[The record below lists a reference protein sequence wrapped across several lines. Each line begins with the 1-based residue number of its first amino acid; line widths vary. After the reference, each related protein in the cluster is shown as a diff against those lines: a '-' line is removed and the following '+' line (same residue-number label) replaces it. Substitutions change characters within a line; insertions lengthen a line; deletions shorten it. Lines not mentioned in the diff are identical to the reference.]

1 MHEINRQPSNQKVI
15 QWGYHS
21 NNMYKRRVNN
31 ECIEYVNFLIMIIID
46 PINFELCNQQCNN
59 LKGEGKTLYFIINL
73 TVVQSEANST
83 RLTDEF
89 SWLSNEYLS
98 Y

>member
-1 MHEINRQPSNQKVI
+1 MHEINRQPSQQKVI
-15 QWGYHS
+15 QWSYHS
-21 NNMYKRRVNN
+21 NNMYKRQVNN
-31 ECIEYVNFLIMIIID
+31 ECIEYVNFLIMIIIGS
-46 PINFELCNQQCNN
+46 IHFELCNQQRNH

-73 TVVQSEANST
+73 PVVQSEANST
-83 RLTDEF
+83 RLTDGF